1 VSEEAAARPPRIS
14 GLDLARSL
22 ALFGMFAAHIANA
35 GEYGPGGWRWLLAT
49 HGRSSA
55 LFTVLAGV
63 AIALMLSR
71 SRALDP
77 LRHTRVRVAVRGG
90 MLIVLGWILSLL
102 ATPVDIILDNLGVM
116 FLMVLVA
123 FRWRPWVLISVGAA
137 FLVLGRAAL
146 LPLVEHLPRWIYDLP
161 VLHELWGPHYPA
173 LIWVGYVLVGMGIG
187 RLAPWRGE
195 ALGWLAASGV
205 FMAALAYGTGAW
217 LLTANGE
224 TIKWGSIYDASDS
237 WRVIAAH
244 SYTAF
249 EMLGNVGVA
258 CAVIALCC
266 WLARLAPRVTWPLA
280 AAGSMTLTLYT
291 AQVVMIAIVGQSI
304 VYEPTNAAWLAL
316 CLVSLLFA
324 SVWRWRMGQGPL
336 ENVFTAAS
344 TGVADSDARR
354 ARVRGSA

>member
-1 VSEEAAARPPRIS
+1 MTQEAVARPPRIS
-14 GLDLARSL
+14 GLDVARSL

-63 AIALMLSR
+63 SIALMLSR
-71 SRALDP
+71 SSAADP
-77 LRHTRVRVAVRGG
+77 VRHTRVRVAVRGG

-116 FLMVLVA
+116 FLLVLIA
-123 FRWRPWVLISVGAA
+123 FRWRPWVLLSSGVA

-146 LPLVEHLPRWIYDLP
+146 LPLVEHLPRWLYDLP

-173 LIWVGYVLVGMGIG
+173 LIWVGYVLAGMGIG

-195 ALGWLAASGV
+195 ALGWLAASGI
-205 FMAALAYGTGAW
+205 FIAALAYGTGAW
-217 LLTANGE
+217 LLAANGE
-224 TIKWGSIYDASDS
+224 PIRWGSIYGGADS
-237 WRVIAAH
+237 WHVIAAH

-291 AQVVMIAIVGQSI
+291 AQVVMIAIAGRSI
-304 VYEPTNAAWLAL
+304 VFEPTNAAWIAL
-316 CLVSLLFA
+316 CGVSIAFA

-336 ENVFTAAS
+336 ENVFTVAS
-344 TGVADSDARR
+344 TAVADSDARR
-354 ARVRGSA
+354 RHVTAPS